1 MAASLK
7 STSEGGATLVL
18 TISNPEQHNALGP
31 DIYAAGVEAIIAAE
45 TNPDVRSVVITG
57 EGSTF
62 SAGGNL
68 HRLKAAREGQLEL
81 QRQSLESLN
90 NWIEAIRSSPKPVIA
105 AVEGAAAGAGFSLVL
120 ACDFVVAADDAF
132 FVMAHSKIGLSPDG
146 GGSWQ
151 LARALPRPLVSDAVM
166 RGARLSAATLHR
178 HGLINELTPAGQALG
193 AALALAGD
201 LNARPSNALS
211 DIKELIGEAQMQPL
225 SAQLERERELFMR
238 NLLHANAGEGIAAF
252 LEKRSPRFR

>member
-7 STSEGGATLVL
+7 STSDGATLVL

-31 DIYAAGVEAIIAAE
+31 EIYAAGVEAINAAE
-45 TNPDVRSVVITG
+45 TNPDVRSVVIAG

-68 HRLKAAREGQLEL
+68 HRLKAVREGQLEL

-90 NWIEAIRSSPKPVIA
+90 SWIEAIRSFPKPVIA

-120 ACDFVVAADDAF
+120 ACDFVLAADSAYF
-132 FVMAHSKIGLSPDG
+132 LMAHSKIGLSPDG
-146 GGSWQ
+146 GGCWQ

-166 RGARLSAATLHR
+166 RGTRLSAATLHR
-178 HGLINELTPAGQALG
+178 YGLINELTAAGQALG
-193 AALALAGD
+193 AALALAAD
-201 LNARPSNALS
+201 LNARPSNALW
-211 DIKELIGEAQMQPL
+211 DIKDLIGEAQTQSL
-225 SAQLERERELFMR
+225 SAHLEREKELFMR
-238 NLLHANAGEGIAAF
+238 NLVHANAGEGIAAF

>member
-7 STSEGGATLVL
+7 STSDGATLVL

-31 DIYAAGVEAIIAAE
+31 EIYAAGVEAINAAE
-45 TNPDVRSVVITG
+45 TNPDVRSIVIAG

-68 HRLKAAREGQLEL
+68 HRLKAVREGQLEL

-90 NWIEAIRSSPKPVIA
+90 SWIEAIRSFPKPVIA

-120 ACDFVVAADDAF
+120 ACDFVVAADSAYF
-132 FVMAHSKIGLSPDG
+132 LMAHSKIGLSPDG
-146 GGSWQ
+146 GGCWQ

-166 RGARLSAATLHR
+166 RGTRLSAATLHR
-178 HGLINELTPAGQALG
+178 YGLINELTAAGQALG
-193 AALALAGD
+193 AALALAAD
-201 LNARPSNALS
+201 LNARPSNALW
-211 DIKELIGEAQMQPL
+211 DIKDLIGEAQTQSL
-225 SAQLERERELFMR
+225 SAHLEREKELFMR
-238 NLLHANAGEGIAAF
+238 NLVHANAGEGIAAF

>member
-7 STSEGGATLVL
+7 STSDGATLVL

-31 DIYAAGVEAIIAAE
+31 EIYAAGVEAINAAE
-45 TNPDVRSVVITG
+45 TNPDVRSVVISG

-68 HRLKAAREGQLEL
+68 HRLKAVREGQLEL

-90 NWIEAIRSSPKPVIA
+90 SWIEAIRSFPKPVIA

-120 ACDFVVAADDAF
+120 ACDFVVAADSAYF
-132 FVMAHSKIGLSPDG
+132 LMAHSKIGLSPDG
-146 GGSWQ
+146 GGCWQ

-166 RGARLSAATLHR
+166 RGTRLSAATLHR
-178 HGLINELTPAGQALG
+178 YGLINELTAAGQALG
-193 AALALAGD
+193 AALALAAD
-201 LNARPSNALS
+201 LNARPSNALW
-211 DIKELIGEAQMQPL
+211 DIKDLIGEAQTQSL
-225 SAQLERERELFMR
+225 SAHLEREKELFMR
-238 NLLHANAGEGIAAF
+238 NLVHANAGEGIAAF

>member
-7 STSEGGATLVL
+7 STSDGATLVL

-31 DIYAAGVEAIIAAE
+31 EIYAAGVEAINAAE
-45 TNPDVRSVVITG
+45 TNPDVRSIVIAG

-68 HRLKAAREGQLEL
+68 HRLKAVREGQLEL

-90 NWIEAIRSSPKPVIA
+90 SWIEAIGSFPKPVIA

-120 ACDFVVAADDAF
+120 ACDFVVAADSAYF
-132 FVMAHSKIGLSPDG
+132 LMAHSKIGLSPDG
-146 GGSWQ
+146 GGCWQ

-166 RGARLSAATLHR
+166 RGTRLSAATLHR
-178 HGLINELTPAGQALG
+178 YGLINELTAAGQALG
-193 AALALAGD
+193 AALALAAD
-201 LNARPSNALS
+201 LNARPSNALW
-211 DIKELIGEAQMQPL
+211 DIKDLIGEAQTQSL
-225 SAQLERERELFMR
+225 SAHLEREKELFMR
-238 NLLHANAGEGIAAF
+238 NLVHANAGEGIAAF

>member
-7 STSEGGATLVL
+7 STSDGATLVL

-31 DIYAAGVEAIIAAE
+31 EIYAAGVEAINAAE
-45 TNPDVRSVVITG
+45 TNPDVRSIVIAG

-68 HRLKAAREGQLEL
+68 HRLKAVREGQLEL

-90 NWIEAIRSSPKPVIA
+90 SWIEAIRSFPKPVIA

-120 ACDFVVAADDAF
+120 ACDFVLAADSAYF
-132 FVMAHSKIGLSPDG
+132 LMAHSKIGLSPDG
-146 GGSWQ
+146 GGGWQ

-166 RGARLSAATLHR
+166 RGTRLSAATLHR
-178 HGLINELTPAGQALG
+178 YGLINELTAAGQALG
-193 AALALAGD
+193 AALALAAD
-201 LNARPSNALS
+201 LNARPSNALW
-211 DIKELIGEAQMQPL
+211 DIKDLIGEAQTQSL
-225 SAQLERERELFMR
+225 SAHLEREKELFMR
-238 NLLHANAGEGIAAF
+238 NLVHANAGEGIAAF

>member
-7 STSEGGATLVL
+7 STSDGATLVL

-31 DIYAAGVEAIIAAE
+31 EIYAAGVEAINAAE
-45 TNPDVRSVVITG
+45 TNPDVRSVVIAG

-68 HRLKAAREGQLEL
+68 HRLKAVREGQLEL

-90 NWIEAIRSSPKPVIA
+90 SWIEAIRSFPKPVIA

-120 ACDFVVAADDAF
+120 ACDFVLAADSAYF
-132 FVMAHSKIGLSPDG
+132 LMAHSKIGLSPDG
-146 GGSWQ
+146 GGCWQ

-166 RGARLSAATLHR
+166 RGTRLSAATLHR
-178 HGLINELTPAGQALG
+178 YGLINELTAAGQALG
-193 AALALAGD
+193 AAL
-201 LNARPSNALS
+201 NARPSNALR
-211 DIKELIGEAQMQPL
+211 DIKDLIGEAQTQPL
-225 SAQLERERELFMR
+225 SAHLEREKELFMR
-238 NLLHANAGEGIAAF
+238 NLVHANAGEGIAAF

>member
-7 STSEGGATLVL
+7 STSDGAILVL
-18 TISNPEQHNALGP
+18 TISNPDQHNALGP
-31 DIYAAGVEAIIAAE
+31 DIYAAGVEAINAAE

-68 HRLKAAREGQLEL
+68 HRLKAVREGQLDL

-90 NWIEAIRSSPKPVIA
+90 SWIEAIGSFPKPVIA
-105 AVEGAAAGAGFSLVL
+105 AVEGAAVGAGFSLVL
-120 ACDFVVAADDAF
+120 ACDFVVAADNAYF
-132 FVMAHSKIGLSPDG
+132 LMAHSKIGLSPDG
-146 GGSWQ
+146 GGCWR

-166 RGARLSAATLHR
+166 RGTRLSAATLHR
-178 HGLINELTPAGQALG
+178 YGLINELAAAGQAIG
-193 AALALAGD
+193 AALTLAAD

-211 DIKELIGEAQMQPL
+211 DIKELIAEAQTQPL
-225 SAQLERERELFMR
+225 SAHLEREKELFMR
-238 NLLHANAGEGIAAF
+238 NLVHPNAGEGIAAF

>member
-7 STSEGGATLVL
+7 STSDGATLVL

-31 DIYAAGVEAIIAAE
+31 EIYAAGVEAINAAE
-45 TNPDVRSVVITG
+45 TNPDVRSVVISG

-68 HRLKAAREGQLEL
+68 HRLKAVREGQLEL

-90 NWIEAIRSSPKPVIA
+90 SWIEAIGSFPKPVIA

-120 ACDFVVAADDAF
+120 ACDFVLAADSAYF
-132 FVMAHSKIGLSPDG
+132 LMAHSKIGLSPDG
-146 GGSWQ
+146 GGCWQ

-166 RGARLSAATLHR
+166 RGTRLSAATLHR
-178 HGLINELTPAGQALG
+178 YGLINELTAAGQALG
-193 AALALAGD
+193 AALALAAD
-201 LNARPSNALS
+201 LNARPSNALW
-211 DIKELIGEAQMQPL
+211 DIKDLIGEAQTQSL
-225 SAQLERERELFMR
+225 SAHLEREKELFMR
-238 NLLHANAGEGIAAF
+238 NLVHANAGEGIAAF

>member
-7 STSEGGATLVL
+7 STSDGATLVL

-31 DIYAAGVEAIIAAE
+31 EIYAAGVEAINAAE
-45 TNPDVRSVVITG
+45 TNPDVRSVVIAG

-68 HRLKAAREGQLEL
+68 HRLKAVREGQLEL

-90 NWIEAIRSSPKPVIA
+90 SWIEAIRSFPKPVIA

-120 ACDFVVAADDAF
+120 ACDFVVAADSAYF
-132 FVMAHSKIGLSPDG
+132 LMAHSKIGLSPDG
-146 GGSWQ
+146 GGCWQ

-166 RGARLSAATLHR
+166 RGTRLSAATLHR
-178 HGLINELTPAGQALG
+178 YGLINELTAAGQALG
-193 AALALAGD
+193 AALALAAD
-201 LNARPSNALS
+201 LNARPSNALW
-211 DIKELIGEAQMQPL
+211 DIKDLIGEAQTQSL
-225 SAQLERERELFMR
+225 SAHLEREKELFMR
-238 NLLHANAGEGIAAF
+238 NLVHANAGEGIAAF

>member
-7 STSEGGATLVL
+7 STSDGATLVL
-18 TISNPEQHNALGP
+18 TISYPEQHNALGP
-31 DIYAAGVEAIIAAE
+31 EIYAAGVEAINAAE
-45 TNPDVRSVVITG
+45 TNPDVRSVVIAG

-68 HRLKAAREGQLEL
+68 HRLKAVREGQLEL

-90 NWIEAIRSSPKPVIA
+90 SWIEAIRSFPKPVIA

-120 ACDFVVAADDAF
+120 ACDFVLAADNAYF
-132 FVMAHSKIGLSPDG
+132 LMAHSKIGLSPDG
-146 GGSWQ
+146 GGCWQ

-166 RGARLSAATLHR
+166 RGTRLSAATLHR
-178 HGLINELTPAGQALG
+178 YGLINELTAAGQALG
-193 AALALAGD
+193 AALVLAAD
-201 LNARPSNALS
+201 LNARPSNALR
-211 DIKELIGEAQMQPL
+211 DIKDLIGEAQTQPL
-225 SAQLERERELFMR
+225 SAHLEREKELFMR
-238 NLLHANAGEGIAAF
+238 NLVHANAGEGIAAF

>member
-7 STSEGGATLVL
+7 STSDGATLVL

-31 DIYAAGVEAIIAAE
+31 EIYAAGVEAINAAE
-45 TNPDVRSVVITG
+45 TNPDVRSIVIAG

-68 HRLKAAREGQLEL
+68 HRLKAVREGQLEL

-90 NWIEAIRSSPKPVIA
+90 SWIEAIRSFPKPVIA

-120 ACDFVVAADDAF
+120 ACDFVLAADSAYF
-132 FVMAHSKIGLSPDG
+132 LMAHSKIGLSPDG
-146 GGSWQ
+146 GGCWQ

-166 RGARLSAATLHR
+166 RGTRLSAATLHR
-178 HGLINELTPAGQALG
+178 YGLINELTAAGQALG
-193 AALALAGD
+193 AALALAAD
-201 LNARPSNALS
+201 LNARPSNALW
-211 DIKELIGEAQMQPL
+211 DIKDLIGEAQTQSL
-225 SAQLERERELFMR
+225 SAHLEREKELFMR
-238 NLLHANAGEGIAAF
+238 NLVHANAGEGIAAF